1 MSEALNQSAF
11 GRSWQD
17 PRGRVSRK
25 GVCNFA
31 MQCARISVSHIAKWG
46 SRWTGSISTE
56 ALSIAEQFAPPALLD
71 VGSSREL
78 ATASFSATHRSQ
90 GAASLGVR
98 HDLCPT
104 PMEPKNNKT
113 SFEAS
118 KISKHA
124 KWQCVG
130 RSAWLSFERRSRG
143 NHNRRS
149 PIVSETEELRW
160 SPQTI

>member
-1 MSEALNQSAF
+1 MREHAPHKNHQIYQSRHIVVVPLT
-11 GRSWQD
+11 RS
-17 PRGRVSRK
+17 
-25 GVCNFA
+25 
-31 MQCARISVSHIAKWG
+31 
-46 SRWTGSISTE
+46 
-56 ALSIAEQFAPPALLD
+56 AEQASTTHPLIPESIGKRAQECTPQKQEACLAENHSLRTSD
-71 VGSSREL
+71 SS
-78 ATASFSATHRSQ
+78 SFSATHRSQ